1 MRMVTVIRSY
11 VGHKLEFGPITI
23 APWKFVEVNYADYQ
37 ALSPDVQQSLN
48 RAKLTRDISIQLVA
62 DGNPVDEMNE
72 STVVRVWRE
81 SVGG

>member
-11 VGHKLEFGPITI
+11 VGRKLGFGPITI

-37 ALSPDVQQSLN
+37 ALPQDVQQSLN